1 MGSVSPFSALNTAFS
16 GLQAAQAALNITSKN
31 IASVGVDGYSRQRVH
46 QEAQP
51 GATTLGGR
59 APISGVTVASYER
72 IRDTLLDRRLYD
84 QLPRSGDA
92 DARSSMMG
100 QVELAFAEPTEYG
113 LQHVMDRFWSAWQSA
128 SSSPTSEPARQAL
141 IDRAGSMTE
150 TFNQINSQLDTVI
163 GQITDE
169 QTQRGVEITQMAADI
184 ASLNQDIQLTRSYGG
199 SASDLE
205 DKRDLIIGKLA
216 EYGNVSVEHLE
227 SGMVNV
233 SFGAGPLVTGT
244 AAAAAG
250 QIQTDIN
257 TVSSGRM
264 FALED
269 MRATVIPSLTA
280 KLDSIAMAIRDQVN
294 TAHQTGFD
302 LDGNPGG
309 VVFTGSDA
317 LNFSLDATWASSP
330 RKVAMS
336 NSSTAPGNNSIAINI
351 SSLDSLAGTVS
362 GTASIRGAYGSLVSS
377 VGSLVQQARSSQA
390 VQGVISDSIRNKV
403 DGVSGVS
410 MDEEMSNLIRYQQSY
425 SAAARAVTAVDQMMD
440 VLINRTGKVGM

>member
-1 MGSVSPFSALNTAFS
+1 
-16 GLQAAQAALNITSKN
+16 
-31 IASVGVDGYSRQRVH
+31 
-46 QEAQP
+46 
-51 GATTLGGR
+51 
-59 APISGVTVASYER
+59 
-72 IRDTLLDRRLYD
+72 
-84 QLPRSGDA
+84 
-92 DARSSMMG
+92 
-100 QVELAFAEPTEYG
+100 
-113 LQHVMDRFWSAWQSA
+113 
-128 SSSPTSEPARQAL
+128 
-141 IDRAGSMTE
+141 
-150 TFNQINSQLDTVI
+150 
-163 GQITDE
+163 
-169 QTQRGVEITQMAADI
+169 
-184 ASLNQDIQLTRSYGG
+184 
-199 SASDLE
+199 
-205 DKRDLIIGKLA
+205 
-216 EYGNVSVEHLE
+216 
-227 SGMVNV
+227 
-233 SFGAGPLVTGT
+233 
-244 AAAAAG
+244 
-250 QIQTDIN
+250 
-257 TVSSGRM
+257 
-264 FALED
+264 
-269 MRATVIPSLTA
+269 
-280 KLDSIAMAIRDQVN
+280 MAIRDQVN

-425 SAAARAVTAVDQMMD
+425 SAAARAVTAIDQMMD